1 VNPSDLL
8 WSAGIG
14 LLAGLIGGLAGIG
27 GSMVMIPGLFL
38 VFGDDQGHTRQHV
51 YMAAAMVVNVIVSLP
66 ATYQH
71 WRAGAMRA
79 DLARW
84 LVPTMTAMMVV
95 GVLASNRFDGAALRV
110 MLAGFIALYC
120 TVNIARALRPIPDDE
135 RLPERGGPGL
145 LAGIGI
151 ATGFVGGLLGIGGG
165 VVMVPALQLLG
176 RVRLRHAIATSALVM
191 CITAAVG
198 ASLKLWTLPGHGHT
212 AGEAGWLVLA
222 MSPGAIAGAT
232 AGAALVHALPI
243 RVVRVVIS
251 VLLIVAAAKLAG
263 LW

>member
-1 VNPSDLL
+1 LA
-8 WSAGIG
+8 WSSLIG

-38 VFGDDQGHTRQHV
+38 VFGDNEGHTRQHL
-51 YMAAAMVVNVIVSLP
+51 YMGAAMVVNVVVSLP

-95 GVLASNRFDGAALRV
+95 GVLASNRFDGEALRV

-120 TVNIARALRPIPDDE
+120 ALNIARALRPVPADD
-135 RLPERGGPGL
+135 RPPERGGPGL
-145 LAGIGI
+145 LVGIGL
-151 ATGFVGGLLGIGGG
+151 ATGLVGGLLGIGGG
-165 VVMVPALQLLG
+165 VLMVPALQLLG
-176 RVRLRHAIATSALVM
+176 RVRLRHAIATSSLVM

-198 ASLKLWTLPGHGHT
+198 ATLKLWTLGPHGHT

-222 MSPGAIAGAT
+222 MSPGAIAGAMI
-232 AGAALVHALPI
+232 GAALVHALPI

-251 VLLIVAAAKLAG
+251 ALLIVAAAKLAG